1 MKLDFYWSVHVYKF
15 VQHFFYPDWVQ
26 TETVL
31 RACKHSQFQLG
42 IEFYLFVSHEGMK
55 RQRFHV

>member
-1 MKLDFYWSVHVYKF
+1 MGHRLNIYSL
-15 VQHFFYPDWVQ
+15 
-26 TETVL
+26 VL
-31 RACKHSQFQLG
+31 MYEYFLNLIWWWDSYTLTYSIAANMQLG